1 MRYMI
6 KQLKL
11 LRTLKGATFN
21 KELNVIHHECKAPF
35 MAHLSIQY
43 PALSILDAEEI
54 YNDSILALYQNV
66 KEGKLK
72 ELTCSLQTYINRI
85 GEHKAIDLIR
95 KKQLVT
101 EELPGYETIDYC
113 DRAEEYWLADGD
125 NMEEERKST
134 IYNLIEKLVEPCKKI
149 LFSFYYDHCSMEVIA
164 QSLGMA
170 NSDVAKTQK
179 SRCMGKVKRAA
190 EIEFQNKGLI

>member
-1 MRYMI
+1 MI

-11 LRTLKGATFN
+11 FNSFKGASFN
-21 KELNVIHHECKAPF
+21 KELNAIHRECKAPF
-35 MAHLSIQY
+35 LAHLAIQY
-43 PALSILDAEEI
+43 PSLSALDAEEI
-54 YNDSILALYQNV
+54 YNDAILALYQNV
-66 KEGKLK
+66 KDGKLK

-85 GEHKAIDLIR
+85 GEHKAIDIIR
-95 KKQLVT
+95 KKRLDL
-101 EELPGYETIDYC
+101 EELPEYETLDYC
-113 DRAEEYWLADGD
+113 ERTEEYWLADGD
-125 NMEEERKST
+125 SMEDERKNT
-134 IYNLIEKLVEPCKKI
+134 IYHLIEKLVEPCKKI

-164 QSLGMA
+164 QSMGMA

>member
-1 MRYMI
+1 MI

-11 LRTLKGATFN
+11 FNSFKGASFN
-21 KELNVIHHECKAPF
+21 KELNAIHRECKKPF
-35 MAHLSIQY
+35 TSHLSIQY
-43 PALSILDAEEI
+43 PSLSILDIEEI
-54 YNDSILALYQNV
+54 YDDAIFALYTNV

-85 GEHKAIDLIR
+85 GEHKAIDMLR
-95 KKQLVT
+95 KVQIET
-101 EELPGYETIDYC
+101 EELPEYETLDFC
-113 DRAEEYWLADGD
+113 DRSEEYWLADGD
-125 NMEEERKST
+125 NMEEERKTT
-134 IYNLIEKLVEPCKKI
+134 IYSLIEKLVEPCKKI

-164 QSLGMA
+164 QSMGMA

-179 SRCMGKVKRAA
+179 SRCMSKVKRAA

>member
-1 MRYMI
+1 MI

-11 LRTLKGATFN
+11 FTSLKGASFN
-21 KELNVIHHECKAPF
+21 KELNTIHRECKQPF
-35 MAHLSIQY
+35 TSHLAIQY
-43 PALSILDAEEI
+43 PSLSISDIEEI
-54 YNDSILALYQNV
+54 YDDAILALYTNV

-85 GEHKAIDLIR
+85 GEHKAIDMTR
-95 KKQLVT
+95 KAQIKT
-101 EELPGYETIDYC
+101 EELPEYENLDYC
-113 DRAEEYWLADGD
+113 ERTEEYWLAEGD
-125 NMEEERKST
+125 SMEEERKST
-134 IYNLIEKLVEPCKKI
+134 IYGLIEKLVEPCKKI

-164 QSLGMA
+164 QSMGMA

>member
-1 MRYMI
+1 MI

-11 LRTLKGATFN
+11 FNSFKGASFN
-21 KELNVIHHECKAPF
+21 KELNAIHRECKKPF
-35 MAHLSIQY
+35 TSHLSIQY
-43 PALSILDAEEI
+43 PSLSILDIEEI
-54 YNDSILALYQNV
+54 YDDAILALYTNV

-85 GEHKAIDLIR
+85 GEHKAIDMLR
-95 KKQLVT
+95 KVQIET
-101 EELPGYETIDYC
+101 EELPEYETLDFC
-113 DRAEEYWLADGD
+113 DRSEEYWLADGD
-125 NMEEERKST
+125 NMEEERKTT
-134 IYNLIEKLVEPCKKI
+134 IYDLIEKLVEPCKKI

-164 QSLGMA
+164 QSMGMA
-170 NSDVAKTQK
+170 SSDVAKTQK

>member
-1 MRYMI
+1 MI
-6 KQLKL
+6 KQLKFFSSF
-11 LRTLKGATFN
+11 KGASFN
-21 KELNVIHHECKAPF
+21 KELNAIYQECKVPF
-35 MAHLSIQY
+35 IAHLTIKY
-43 PALSILDAEEI
+43 PTFSVLDAEEI
-54 YNDSILALYQNV
+54 YDDAILALYQNV

-85 GEHKAIDLIR
+85 GEHKAIDVIR
-95 KKQLVT
+95 KQCLET
-101 EELPGYETIDYC
+101 EELPEYETLDYC
-113 DRAEEYWLADGD
+113 EHTEEYWLAEGD
-125 NMEEERKST
+125 TMEEERKNT
-134 IYNLIEKLVEPCKKI
+134 IYHLIEKLVEPCKKI

-164 QSLGMA
+164 KSMGMA

>member
-1 MRYMI
+1 MI

-11 LRTLKGATFN
+11 FNSFKGASFN
-21 KELNVIHHECKAPF
+21 KELNAIHRECKKPF
-35 MAHLSIQY
+35 TSHLSIQY
-43 PALSILDAEEI
+43 PSLSILDIEEI
-54 YNDSILALYQNV
+54 YDDAILALYTNV
-66 KEGKLK
+66 KEGTLK

-85 GEHKAIDLIR
+85 GEHKAIDMLR
-95 KKQLVT
+95 KVQIET
-101 EELPGYETIDYC
+101 EELPEYETLDFC
-113 DRAEEYWLADGD
+113 DRSEEYWLADGD
-125 NMEEERKST
+125 NMEEERKTT
-134 IYNLIEKLVEPCKKI
+134 IYDLIEKLVEPCKKI

-164 QSLGMA
+164 QSMGMA

>member
-1 MRYMI
+1 MI

-11 LRTLKGATFN
+11 FTSLKGATFN
-21 KELNVIHHECKAPF
+21 KELNAIHRDCKLPF
-35 MAHLSIQY
+35 ITHLTIQY
-43 PALSILDAEEI
+43 PSLPILDIEEI
-54 YNDSILALYQNV
+54 YDDAILALYQNV

-72 ELTCSLQTYINRI
+72 ELTCSLQTYINKI

-95 KKQLVT
+95 KKQLTT
-101 EELPGYETIDYC
+101 EELPEYETIDYC
-113 DRAEEYWLADGD
+113 DATEELWLSDGD

-164 QSLGMA
+164 QSMGMA

-190 EIEFQNKGLI
+190 EIEFQSKGLI

>member
-1 MRYMI
+1 MI

-11 LRTLKGATFN
+11 FNSFKGASFN
-21 KELNVIHHECKAPF
+21 KELNAIHRECKKPF
-35 MAHLSIQY
+35 TSHLSIQY
-43 PALSILDAEEI
+43 PSLSILDIEEI
-54 YNDSILALYQNV
+54 YDDAILALYTNV

-85 GEHKAIDLIR
+85 GEHKAINMLR
-95 KKQLVT
+95 KVQIET
-101 EELPGYETIDYC
+101 EELPEYETLDFC
-113 DRAEEYWLADGD
+113 DRSEEYWLADGD
-125 NMEEERKST
+125 NMEEERKTT
-134 IYNLIEKLVEPCKKI
+134 IYDLIEKLVEPCKKI

-164 QSLGMA
+164 QSMGMA

>member
-1 MRYMI
+1 MI

-11 LRTLKGATFN
+11 FTSLKGASFN
-21 KELNVIHHECKAPF
+21 KELNTIHRKCKQPF
-35 MAHLSIQY
+35 TSHLAIQY
-43 PALSILDAEEI
+43 PSLSISDIEEI
-54 YNDSILALYQNV
+54 YDDAILALYTNV

-85 GEHKAIDLIR
+85 GEHKAIDMIR
-95 KKQLVT
+95 KAQIKI
-101 EELPGYETIDYC
+101 EELPEYETLDYC
-113 DRAEEYWLADGD
+113 ERTEEYWLAEGD
-125 NMEEERKST
+125 SMEEERKST
-134 IYNLIEKLVEPCKKI
+134 IYGLIEKLVEPCKKI

-164 QSLGMA
+164 QSMGMA

>member
-1 MRYMI
+1 MI

-11 LRTLKGATFN
+11 FNSFKGASFN
-21 KELNVIHHECKAPF
+21 KELNAIHRECKKPF
-35 MAHLSIQY
+35 TSHLSIQY
-43 PALSILDAEEI
+43 VSLSILDIEEI
-54 YNDSILALYQNV
+54 YDDAILALYTNV

-85 GEHKAIDLIR
+85 GEHKAIDMLR
-95 KKQLVT
+95 KVQIET
-101 EELPGYETIDYC
+101 EELPEYETLDFC
-113 DRAEEYWLADGD
+113 DRSEEYWLADGD
-125 NMEEERKST
+125 NMEEERKTT
-134 IYNLIEKLVEPCKKI
+134 IYDLIEKLVEPCKKI

-164 QSLGMA
+164 QSMGMA

>member
-1 MRYMI
+1 MI

-11 LRTLKGATFN
+11 FNSFKGASFN
-21 KELNVIHHECKAPF
+21 KELNAIHRECKKPF
-35 MAHLSIQY
+35 TSHLSIQY
-43 PALSILDAEEI
+43 PSLSILDIEEI
-54 YNDSILALYQNV
+54 YDDAIFALYTNV

-85 GEHKAIDLIR
+85 GEHKAIDMLR
-95 KKQLVT
+95 KVQIET
-101 EELPGYETIDYC
+101 EELPEYETLDFC
-113 DRAEEYWLADGD
+113 DRSEEYWLTDGD
-125 NMEEERKST
+125 NMEEERKTT
-134 IYNLIEKLVEPCKKI
+134 IYSLIENLVEPCKKI

-164 QSLGMA
+164 QSMGKA

-179 SRCMGKVKRAA
+179 SRCMSKVKRAA

>member
-1 MRYMI
+1 MI

-11 LRTLKGATFN
+11 FNSFKGASFN
-21 KELNVIHHECKAPF
+21 KELNAIHRECKKPF
-35 MAHLSIQY
+35 TSHLSIQY
-43 PALSILDAEEI
+43 PSLSILDIEEI
-54 YNDSILALYQNV
+54 YDDAILALYTNV

-85 GEHKAIDLIR
+85 GEHKAIDMLR
-95 KKQLVT
+95 KVQIET
-101 EELPGYETIDYC
+101 EELPEYETLDFC
-113 DRAEEYWLADGD
+113 DRSEEYWLTDGD
-125 NMEEERKST
+125 NMEEERKTT
-134 IYNLIEKLVEPCKKI
+134 IYSLIENLVEPCKKI

-164 QSLGMA
+164 QSMGMA

-179 SRCMGKVKRAA
+179 SRCMSKVKRAA

>member
-1 MRYMI
+1 MI

-11 LRTLKGATFN
+11 FSSLKGASFN
-21 KELNVIHHECKAPF
+21 KELNAIHRECKLPF
-35 MAHLSIQY
+35 ISHLTIQY
-43 PALSILDAEEI
+43 PSLSILDIEEI
-54 YNDSILALYQNV
+54 YNDAILALYQNV
-66 KEGKLK
+66 KEEKLK
-72 ELTCSLQTYINRI
+72 KLTCSLQTYINKI
-85 GEHKAIDLIR
+85 GEHKAVDLMR
-95 KKQLVT
+95 KKQLVI
-101 EELPGYETIDYC
+101 EELPEYETIDYC
-113 DRAEEYWLADGD
+113 DRTEEYWLAEGD
-125 NMEEERKST
+125 SVEEERRST

-164 QSLGMA
+164 QSMGMA